1 MRKVGH
7 VKWTEERRKAQ
18 KVSSENLKEG
28 DHSENQR
35 RWEENI
41 RMKVI

>member
-1 MRKVGH
+1 MDEGGARGTKTLVGIS
-7 VKWTEERRKAQ
+7 KG
-18 KVSSENLKEG
+18 G

-41 RMKVI
+41 KINVI